1 MARSL
6 GMGTVTILAAL
17 QERVR
22 YGLDLTERTG
32 LLAGTV
38 YTTLRRLEG
47 RSLVEGHWEQPEVAE
62 AERRPRRRY
71 YTLTPEGEVALAD
84 ARKRMGKLTV
94 DMPPNARVAGSA
106 DR

>member
-6 GMGTVTILAAL
+6 GMGTVRILAAL

-38 YTTLRRLEG
+38 YTTLRRLE
-47 RSLVEGHWEQPEVAE
+47 RRNLVEGQWEAPEVAE

-71 YTLTPEGEVALAD
+71 YTLTPSGEVALAD
-84 ARKRMGKLTV
+84 ARKRLGRLAAAA
-94 DMPPNARVAGSA
+94 PQGARVAGSA
-106 DR
+106 DT